1 MAPLVIIDPGH
12 GGIDP
17 GGGTNTLFAEK
28 DLVLKI
34 SLYQQRRFAEL
45 NISATLTRTT
55 DKTLES
61 DARTALVRNSGARY
75 CISNHINAGG
85 GQGAEMIYSIY
96 GTAAFP
102 RAMALELQATGMT
115 VRRVYTRTYPGNAK
129 QDYYF
134 MHRDTGSVETVII
147 EYGFADNAQD
157 AQMLNTRWQE
167 LAEAVVHGFCT
178 YNKLPYT
185 PPKTTTTPTPE
196 TPTPST
202 PSTGQPN
209 TPAVDWKREAV
220 EWLFEQG
227 LLTDVT
233 WRNQV
238 EQPLPLWAEAILLR
252 RLYEKLTN
260 QDEA

>member
-1 MAPLVIIDPGH
+1 MAPTVIIDPGH

-17 GGGTNTLFAEK
+17 GGGTNALFAEK

-55 DKTLES
+55 DQTLES
-61 DARTALVRNSGARY
+61 EARAALVKSSDARFCL
-75 CISNHINAGG
+75 SNHINAGG
-85 GQGAEMIYSIY
+85 GQGAELIYSIY

-102 RAMALELQATGMT
+102 RAMALELQAAGMA

-134 MHRDTGSVETVII
+134 MHRDTGNVETVII

-157 AQMLNTRWQE
+157 AQLLNTKWQS
-167 LAEAVVHGFCT
+167 LAEAVVKGFCT

-185 PPKTTTTPTPE
+185 PPKIQAPPTDTPA
-196 TPTPST
+196 PST
-202 PSTGQPN
+202 PGTGQPN
-209 TPAVDWKREAV
+209 TPAADWKQEAV
-220 EWLFEQG
+220 EWLYEQG
-227 LLTDVT
+227 LLTDAT
-233 WRNQV
+233 WRNQID
-238 EQPLPLWAEAILLR
+238 QPLPLWAEAILLR

-260 QDEA
+260 RDEA